1 MTSWTTSADVETK
14 VRRRW
19 ASGALL
25 RAHTLGEPFEAIRVT
40 LRTPAAADLS
50 ERLEEIRRWAADL
63 ERRSDNGRRFEL
75 ESKVVGGRTIGRS
88 TLPGR
93 AIVRSY
99 EQAWRLLGVREDVRR
114 FDGVL
119 AATAGRP
126 AVTDWVVA
134 HPLRAVSL
142 AEEWPSILTALEWLD
157 WNAGTG
163 LYLRQVDA
171 PGVDTKFIERHRGVL
186 AALLAVRTSA
196 QGFVTDLGFAAKP
209 PRVRLRFDP
218 DTLRLPAPL
227 TEAELRTDELAEL
240 PVEIAQALIVE
251 NEVTYL
257 SVPIPP
263 GGVVLYGRGYDASQA
278 ASLPW
283 LRSAAARGDVSYW
296 GDIDTHGFQI
306 LNRVRSHLPGVRSA
320 LMDRD
325 TLLRHEERW
334 GREDSQTNAALPLL
348 TAAENALYADVIS
361 DRFGPSLRL
370 EQERI
375 DWAWA
380 TQRLPS

>member
-142 AEEWPSILTALEWLD
+142 AEEWPSILTALESLD

-257 SVPIPP
+257 SVPDSSRRCRPLRARIRRLA
-263 GGVVLYGRGYDASQA
+263 GGLAPVAAVGRCPRRCELLG
-278 ASLPW
+278 
-283 LRSAAARGDVSYW
+283 RHRHARVPDPEP
-296 GDIDTHGFQI
+296 
-306 LNRVRSHLPGVRSA
+306 R
-320 LMDRD
+320 
-325 TLLRHEERW
+325 
-334 GREDSQTNAALPLL
+334 ALPPPRRALS
-348 TAAENALYADVIS
+348 TDGPRHPAAPRGAM
-361 DRFGPSLRL
+361 GPRGQPDECRAPAPHGSGECTVRRRH
-370 EQERI
+370 Q
-375 DWAWA
+375 
-380 TQRLPS
+380 